1 VARARVIL
9 AALAKV
15 TRRDRKSIFSFSTNN
30 LFYVGMAFLFAKD
43 PGATAFFGVI
53 IGVVLFFPLTGDPL
67 RKVPPDRLALW
78 PLTRREH
85 WVLRAATAWLN
96 PIVWL
101 LLVVLAWR
109 RVTFGLWMLVA
120 MLFVLGFAAPWKF
133 RRDRG
138 GAWLR
143 LPSFPAPLNQ
153 LIRKN
158 LREMFATL
166 DLYAA
171 LIVALPAAAIRA
183 AERLPAAAFL
193 PVTLL
198 IMLLLS
204 TCALSL
210 FGLDGEGA
218 ITRYRL
224 LPLSGW
230 QILVAKDVVFLVVS
244 VLLTAAFDP
253 LAGLAA
259 ALMALT
265 AGHFTSVKRH
275 GHERKWRFQTS
286 ESFATSIT
294 EILTMIAAGAAA
306 VQWSPLVLVAC
317 LGLYALSTWRT
328 GRVLEEGFS
337 ETV

>member
-1 VARARVIL
+1 MARARVIL
-9 AALAKV
+9 ATLAKV

-30 LFYVGMAFLFAKD
+30 LFYVGIAFLILGDPGVMAFFA
-43 PGATAFFGVI
+43 VI
-53 IGVVLFFPLTGDPL
+53 IGAVLFFPLTGDPL
-67 RKVPPDRLALW
+67 RKIPPERLASW

-85 WVLRAATAWLN
+85 WVLRAASAWLN
-96 PIVWL
+96 PIVWM
-101 LLVVLAWR
+101 LLVLLAWR
-109 RVTFGLWMLVA
+109 RVTFGLWTLVA
-120 MLFVLGFAAPWKF
+120 TLLVLGFAAPWTF
-133 RRDRG
+133 PRDRR

-166 DLYAA
+166 DLYTA
-171 LIVALPAAAIRA
+171 LILAVPAAAIRA
-183 AERLPAAAFL
+183 AEQLPPAAFL
-193 PVTLL
+193 PLTLL

-230 QILVAKDVVFLVVS
+230 QILVAKDVVFLLVS
-244 VLLTAAFDP
+244 VLLTAPLDP

-259 ALMALT
+259 ALIALA
-265 AGHFTSVKRH
+265 AGHFTSMKRH

-286 ESFATSIT
+286 ESLAASIT
-294 EILTMIAAGAAA
+294 EILPMIAAGAAA
-306 VQWSPLVLVAC
+306 VQWSPQVLLAC
-317 LGLYALSTWRT
+317 LGLYSLSTWRT